1 MPYMTAKQSP
11 RYHQVTMEDILFG
24 DADPFAKPTKP
35 WRERIDQGA
44 TRTWYVEVVPD
55 AWYQKF
61 NVAAAIDR
69 LEKFAVQFAPLY
81 EADRWSLYDHWTV
94 PKRNGGRRPIDAPKP
109 ELEVALRTLK
119 AILETDFGALHH
131 TSAFA
136 YVKGRCT
143 LDAARKHQQNESRW
157 FLHTDFSNF
166 FGSTTLLFVVEML
179 SRIWPF
185 SEVCRYPR
193 GKEALEKTLDL
204 CFLRGGLPQGTPI
217 SPLITNLMM
226 VPIDFKLAGSLRD
239 FERNRYIYTRYAD
252 DIYISS
258 RYDFDPRRLTRHINS
273 VLEEFHAP
281 FRLNPEKTRYNSRA
295 GRNYILGVKL
305 NKDNKISIGYER
317 KKAFR
322 SWLNNYLSDR
332 KESIPTPA
340 EELYKLGGYISYY
353 HSIEPEWVDAILDC
367 YGKRFGVDVNAC
379 IKEDL
384 AA

>member
-35 WRERIDQGA
+35 WRERS
-44 TRTWYVEVVPD
+44 TRARPGPGTRRSCPIPVSKI
-55 AWYQKF
+55 QRR
-61 NVAAAIDR
+61 AAIDR

-81 EADRWSLYDHWTV
+81 EADRWCLYDHWTV

-143 LDAARKHQQNESRW
+143 LDAARKHSSKRIPLVPSHG
-157 FLHTDFSNF
+157 FLQ
-166 FGSTTLLFVVEML
+166 LLRQHHAALCGGDARQDLALQRGLPV
-179 SRIWPF
+179 PQ
-185 SEVCRYPR
+185 
-193 GKEALEKTLDL
+193 GKEALEKALDL

-226 VPIDFKLAGSLRD
+226 VPIDFKLAGSPRD
-239 FERNRYIYTRYAD
+239 FERNRYIYTAYAD

-258 RYDFDPRRLTRHINS
+258 RYDFDPRRLTRTS
-273 VLEEFHAP
+273 TA
-281 FRLNPEKTRYNSRA
+281 SW
-295 GRNYILGVKL
+295 
-305 NKDNKISIGYER
+305 
-317 KKAFR
+317 R
-322 SWLNNYLSDR
+322 SSTLPS
-332 KESIPTPA
+332 A
-340 EELYKLGGYISYY
+340 
-353 HSIEPEWVDAILDC
+353 
-367 YGKRFGVDVNAC
+367 
-379 IKEDL
+379 
-384 AA
+384 

>member
-24 DADPFAKPTKP
+24 DADPFAKPAKP
-35 WRERIDQGA
+35 WRGRLDRGA
-44 TRTWYVEVVPD
+44 TRTWYAEVVPD

-61 NVAAAIDR
+61 NALAAIDR

-81 EADRWSLYDHWTV
+81 EADRWRLYDHWTV

-136 YVKGRCT
+136 YVQGRCT

-166 FGSTTLLFVVEML
+166 FGSTTLPFVVEML
-179 SRIWPF
+179 ARIWPF

-193 GKEALEKTLDL
+193 GREALEKAMDL

-226 VPIDFKLAGSLRD
+226 VPIDFKLFNSLRD
-239 FERNRYIYTRYAD
+239 FEKNRYIYTRYAD

-258 RYDFDPRRLTRHINS
+258 R
-273 VLEEFHAP
+273 
-281 FRLNPEKTRYNSRA
+281 
-295 GRNYILGVKL
+295 
-305 NKDNKISIGYER
+305 
-317 KKAFR
+317 
-322 SWLNNYLSDR
+322 
-332 KESIPTPA
+332 
-340 EELYKLGGYISYY
+340 
-353 HSIEPEWVDAILDC
+353 
-367 YGKRFGVDVNAC
+367 
-379 IKEDL
+379 
-384 AA
+384 